1 MSKRIKI
8 TFPAADKKDSDQSAP
23 NLLNGLLELPSTN
36 PTAFVLF
43 AHCFTCGKDIA
54 AASRIARALVA
65 RGFGV
70 LRFDFTGLGNSDG
83 DFSNT
88 NFSSNIADLVA
99 AADFL
104 RDNYQPP
111 SIIVGH
117 SLGGAAVLKA
127 AQYIPESLAVVTIAA
142 PSNAEHVIKNFADH
156 VDSIDEHGQADVDL
170 AGRKF
175 VIKKQF
181 IDDLR
186 SQNADHISSLKKALL
201 IFHSPLDQTVSINE
215 AEKIYRLAKHPK
227 SFVTL
232 DTADHLLTSK
242 DDAEYVATTI
252 ATWAT
257 RYLPAVQQS
266 TSANESGVERGH
278 VVVKERNHQF
288 TRDIHSD
295 NHYWLSDEPT
305 DFGGDNLGPDPYEQ
319 LLASVGACTSMTIR
333 MYANRKK
340 LPLEDVTV
348 TLSHSRSHVKDCQDC
363 DNEKPQLLEVISREI
378 RLKGDLTDAQRQRL
392 MEIAD
397 KCPVHKT
404 LHGNLSIT
412 STLIN

>member
-1 MSKRIKI
+1 MSKRIKVQ
-8 TFPAADKKDSDQSAP
+8 FPAATCEQ
-23 NLLNGLLELPSTN
+23 NLQLNGLLELPSTS

-83 DFSNT
+83 DFANT
-88 NFSSNIADLVA
+88 NFSSNVADLVSA
-99 AADFL
+99 ANFL
-104 RDNYQPP
+104 RQEYQAP
-111 SIIVGH
+111 SILVGH

-127 AQYIPESLAVVTIAA
+127 AQHVPEALGIVTIAA
-142 PSNAEHVIKNFADH
+142 PSSAEHVIKNFAVH
-156 VDSIDEHGQADVDL
+156 VDDIDEHGQADVNL
-170 AGRKF
+170 AGRPF

-181 IDDLR
+181 LDDLR
-186 SQNADHISSLKKALL
+186 DQDTDHIASLKKALL
-201 IFHSPLDQTVSINE
+201 IFHSPMDQTVSINE
-215 AEKIYRLAKHPK
+215 AEKIYRQAKHPK

-232 DTADHLLTSK
+232 DNADHLLTNK

-252 ATWAT
+252 ATWAI
-257 RYLPAVQQS
+257 RYLPAEQFS
-266 TSANESGVERGH
+266 TSAQESAVPRGH
-278 VVVKERNHQF
+278 VMVNERNKQF

-295 NHYWLSDEPT
+295 NHYWLSDEPI

-340 LPLEDVTV
+340 LPLDDVSV
-348 TLSHSRSHVKDCQDC
+348 TLSHSRSHIKDCQDC
-363 DNEKPQLLEVISREI
+363 EDEKPQLLEVISREI
-378 RLKGDLTDAQRQRL
+378 SLKGNLTDAQRQRL

>member
-1 MSKRIKI
+1 MSKRIKVQ
-8 TFPAADKKDSDQSAP
+8 FPAATSEK
-23 NLLNGLLELPSTN
+23 NLQLNGLLELPSTS

-88 NFSSNIADLVA
+88 NFSSNIADLVS

-104 RDNYQPP
+104 RHEYQAP
-111 SIIVGH
+111 SILVGH

-127 AQYIPESLAVVTIAA
+127 AQHIPETLGVVTIAA
-142 PSNAEHVIKNFADH
+142 PSNAEHVIKNFAVH
-156 VDSIDEHGQADVDL
+156 VDDIDEHGQADVNL
-170 AGRKF
+170 AGRPF

-181 IDDLR
+181 LDDLR
-186 SQNADHISSLKKALL
+186 EQDTDHISSLKKALL
-201 IFHSPLDQTVSINE
+201 IFHSPMDQTVSINE
-215 AEKIYRLAKHPK
+215 AEKIYRQAKHPK
-227 SFVTL
+227 SFITL
-232 DTADHLLTSK
+232 DSADHLLTNK

-257 RYLPAVQQS
+257 RYLPAEQLSTSIKQS
-266 TSANESGVERGH
+266 TVSHGH
-278 VVVKERNHQF
+278 VMVNERNQRF

-295 NHYWLSDEPT
+295 NHSWLSDEPLN
-305 DFGGDNLGPDPYEQ
+305 FGGDDLGPDPYEQ

-340 LPLEDVTV
+340 LPLEDVSV
-348 TLSHSRSHVKDCQDC
+348 TLSHARSHVKDCQDC
-363 DNEKPQLLEVISREI
+363 EDEKPQLLEIISREI
-378 RLKGDLTDAQRQRL
+378 SLKGNLTDVQRQRL

-412 STLIN
+412 STLID